1 MAFQTFSAILFILK
15 AVGLAL
21 AQDPSCAPGGNFDLS
36 VWNLQLPFGRPDII
50 KSKDLQGCD
59 GYTGETF
66 FSDPSTGKMVLLAPG
81 NPDLTNCATTS
92 GSSHCRTELR
102 EVQPGSGANAA
113 WPPTGANV
121 LRVTMTVVTADDGT
135 HGTAIGQVFA
145 SAASKPLAEMYY
157 SQQGKI
163 IVGVKPNPTGDQI
176 DTEVG
181 NVPVGTEF
189 DYEMSYSNDVL
200 SVTINGQQTILDTYE
215 WESPDCYFKAGNYNQ
230 GKSADSSEV
239 HITSVSISHA

>member
-1 MAFQTFSAILFILK
+1 MPSQISFAILLVLN
-15 AVGLAL
+15 AAASAL

-50 KSKDLQGCD
+50 KSRDLQGCD
-59 GYTGETF
+59 GYAGETF
-66 FSDPSTGKMVLLAPG
+66 FSDPSTGNIVLLAPG
-81 NPDLTNCATTS
+81 NPDLTSCATTS
-92 GSSHCRTELR
+92 GSTHCRTELR
-102 EVQPGSGANAA
+102 EVTPGSGANAA
-113 WPPTGANV
+113 WSPAGTNV
-121 LRVTMTVVTADDGT
+121 LRVSMIVVTADDGT

-157 SQQGKI
+157 SQQGLI
-163 IVGVKPNPTGDQI
+163 VVGVKPNPTGDQI

-189 DYEMSYSNDVL
+189 NYEMSYSNDVL
-200 SVTINGQQTILDTYE
+200 SVTINGQETILDTYE
-215 WESPDCYFKAGNYNQ
+215 WNSPKCYFKAGNYNQ

-239 HITSVSISHA
+239 QIISVSVTHS